1 MWKNLKS
8 YFIVEEEG
16 TSKPVGPQA
25 VKATPSPV
33 PPAGLRKNAEAIRVE
48 QGKQA
53 EDTAAGAVN
62 DRFVQVL
69 MEAMEGVNLP
79 GFDYLEYK
87 KSLQNLKKMNFTD
100 DVLYRTAYA
109 AAQSMGVTSQ
119 NLVASAQHYL
129 DTLGK
134 EEAKFAQALKGQESQ
149 QVGDKETRLQSLS
162 ATIQQHQA
170 QIKALQEQIQKV
182 ESEQKELQDEILT
195 NAEKLAKT
203 KADFEYTYTLIAGGI
218 KKDIEQMQEYLK

>member
-8 YFIVEEEG
+8 YFIIEEEG
-16 TSKPVGPQA
+16 ANQPAAPDLAKPG
-25 VKATPSPV
+25 PSPKL
-33 PPAGLRKNAEAIRVE
+33 PAGVKKNAEAIRVE
-48 QGKQA
+48 QGKQG
-53 EDTAAGAVN
+53 EGTTAGAVN

-87 KSLQNLKKMNFTD
+87 KSLQNLKKMNFND

-119 NLVASAQHYL
+119 DLVASAQHYL
-129 DTLGK
+129 GALGK
-134 EEAKFAQALKGQESQ
+134 EEAKFGQALKGQESQ
-149 QVGDKETRLQSLS
+149 QIQDKETRLKSLG

-182 ESEQKELQDEILT
+182 EAEQKELQDAILA
-195 NAEKLAKT
+195 NADKLAKT

-218 KKDIEQMQEYLK
+218 KKDIEKMQEYLK

>member
-16 TSKPVGPQA
+16 TGKSVAPNA
-25 VKATPSPV
+25 VKPTPSPA
-33 PPAGLRKNAEAIRVE
+33 PPPGLRKNTESIRVDQAK
-48 QGKQA
+48 QG
-53 EDTAAGAVN
+53 EDAATGAVN

-119 NLVASAQHYL
+119 DLVASAQHYL

-149 QVGDKETRLQSLS
+149 QVQDKETELKSLE
-162 ATIQQHQA
+162 ATILQHQA
-170 QIKALQEQIQKV
+170 KIKALQEQIQQV
-182 ESEQKELQDEILT
+182 EAEQKELQDAILA

-203 KADFEYTYTLIAGGI
+203 KADFEYTYALIAGGI
-218 KKDIEQMQEYLK
+218 KKDLEQMQEYLK